1 MCRQLPAG
9 EPTDA
14 LGPLSVGIGR
24 DAADAGVLRTRAI
37 ALMLQ
42 PGSERAGAAAYWQ
55 GIELLTDE
63 TARQYYRDVEVLLTP
78 AEEADWRAA
87 DLEGR
92 RMWFDRFWETRAAT
106 GGVTA
111 TERIAEHYRRLTTAR
126 SRYVRN
132 SVRGTDSQGVLL
144 AGEAPQ
150 RFPFDDRGVVFYTNM
165 DSKKGRQLDAN
176 PRAAPSQCSQRSPST
191 SSRSTASYEA

>member
-1 MCRQLPAG
+1 MRLLLV
-9 EPTDA
+9 ELDRFR
-14 LGPLSVGIGR
+14 SR
-24 DAADAGVLRTRAI
+24 RAI

-111 TERIAEHYRRLTTAR
+111 TERIAEHYRRLAGAR
-126 SRYVRN
+126 QDDVADPGAVGGQNLLLHAPDLEDLPAERDFTGHRYVVPDGAFGECRCDRERDRCA
-132 SVRGTDSQGVLL
+132 RGWAVLRRR
-144 AGEAPQ
+144 P
-150 RFPFDDRGVVFYTNM
+150 RG
-165 DSKKGRQLDAN
+165 R
-176 PRAAPSQCSQRSPST
+176 P
-191 SSRSTASYEA
+191 